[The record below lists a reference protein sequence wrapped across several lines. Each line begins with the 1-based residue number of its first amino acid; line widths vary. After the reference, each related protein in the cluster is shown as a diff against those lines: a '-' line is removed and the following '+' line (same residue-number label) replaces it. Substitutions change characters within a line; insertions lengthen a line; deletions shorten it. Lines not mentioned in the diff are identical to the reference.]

1 MLRVER
7 PLHAPLLFSPYETIP
22 TNAHASSPLLT
33 RKVGKASGTGIG
45 VGPVWQIIEELR
57 WFKEAEKLKPG
68 AAPEQQVNEEATV
81 VVTTSEQ
88 EPELV
93 YDERRRRPR
102 VYADVAPLEGRAVPL
117 RIECVW
123 TFHS

>member
-1 MLRVER
+1 MLLVER
-7 PLHAPLLFSPYETIP
+7 PLHAPLLSAPYETIP
-22 TNAHASSPLLT
+22 TNAQASSPLLT

-45 VGPVWQIIEELR
+45 VGPVWRIVEELG

-68 AAPEQQVNEEATV
+68 AAPEQQVNEEVAV
-81 VVTTSEQ
+81 MEPTSEKEQ
-88 EPELV
+88 ELV
-93 YDERRRRPR
+93 YDERKRRPR
-102 VYADVAPLEGRAVPL
+102 VYVDIAPPEGRAVPL

>member
-1 MLRVER
+1 M
-7 PLHAPLLFSPYETIP
+7 
-22 TNAHASSPLLT
+22 LT

-45 VGPVWQIIEELR
+45 VGPVWQIVEELR

-81 VVTTSEQ
+81 VVTISEQ

-102 VYADVAPLEGRAVPL
+102 VYADVAPPEGRAVPL